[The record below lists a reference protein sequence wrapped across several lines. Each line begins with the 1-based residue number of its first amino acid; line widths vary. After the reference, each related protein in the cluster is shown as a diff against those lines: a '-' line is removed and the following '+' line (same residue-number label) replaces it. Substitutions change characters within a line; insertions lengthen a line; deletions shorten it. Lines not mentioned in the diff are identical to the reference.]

1 MIPRR
6 LIENYT
12 QGINGISKASRAA
25 LKTALESI
33 DFSQPVDVV
42 RDLVIE
48 TMQSVCGASTDA
60 AAALSAEFYDGLR
73 EMETGQRMGAV
84 ATSGR
89 EAQATEGAVRAFA
102 EHLVNGKANAFV
114 ISLLSRV
121 DYETKVAAAQ
131 TCLEN
136 AKRDPRKPMFARVPT
151 GTETCDFCLMLASRG
166 FVYHTEAAASHTHSG
181 CDCRVVPS
189 WKSQSVEGYDPDALY
204 NDWQDA
210 VDEKAAR
217 RAEKNGTSAE
227 DEREKIMQA
236 YEKSASNAKLKKR
249 KQAIKS

>member
-6 LIENYT
+6 VIENYT
-12 QGINGISKASRAA
+12 QGINGISQASRAA
-25 LKTALESI
+25 LATALESI
-33 DFSQPVDVV
+33 DFSQPVDVI

-48 TMQSVCGASTDA
+48 AMQSICGASTDA

-73 EMETGQRMGAV
+73 EMELGQRMGAA

-89 EAQATEGAVRAFA
+89 DAQATDGAVRAFA
-102 EHLVNGKANAFV
+102 EKLVKGNAKAFV
-114 ISLLSRV
+114 NLCLERV

-136 AKRDPRKPMFARVPT
+136 AKRDRKKPMFARVPT
-151 GTETCDFCLMLASRG
+151 GAETCDFCLMLASRG

-189 WKSQSVEGYDPDALY
+189 WRSQSVEGYDPDALY
-204 NDWQDA
+204 NDWQNL
-210 VDEKAAR
+210 VDEKAR
-217 RAEKNGTSAE
+217 ERAVRNDTTA
-227 DEREKIMQA
+227 DEERQNIMNAYGQA
-236 YEKSASNAKLKKR
+236 AKAAKLRKKAS
-249 KQAIKS
+249 K

>member
-25 LKTALESI
+25 LKAALESI
-33 DFSQPVDVV
+33 DFSQPVDVI

-48 TMQSVCGASTDA
+48 IMQSICGASTDA

-73 EMETGQRMGAV
+73 EMEIGQRMGAV
-84 ATSGR
+84 AASGR
-89 EAQATEGAVRAFA
+89 EPKATEGAVRAFA
-102 EHLVNGKANAFV
+102 EHLVKGNKRAFV
-114 ISLLSRV
+114 TSLLGRV

-131 TCLEN
+131 TCLNN
-136 AKRDPRKPMFARVPT
+136 ARRDKLKPRFARVPT

-166 FVYHTEAAASHTHSG
+166 FVYHTEAAASHAHSG

-189 WKSQSVEGYDPDALY
+189 WRSHEVEGYDPDALY
-204 NDWQDA
+204 DDWQNS

-217 RAEKNGTSAE
+217 RAEKNGTDLE
-227 DEREKIMQA
+227 DERQKIMDA
-236 YEKSASNAKLKKR
+236 YAEAAKKSKAEKRSSK
-249 KQAIKS
+249 

>member
-25 LKTALESI
+25 LKAALESI
-33 DFSQPVDVV
+33 DFSQPVYVI

-48 TMQSVCGASTDA
+48 IMQSICGASTDA

-73 EMETGQRMGAV
+73 EMEIGQRMGAV
-84 ATSGR
+84 AASGR
-89 EAQATEGAVRAFA
+89 EPKATEGAVRAFA
-102 EHLVNGKANAFV
+102 EHLVNGNKRAFV
-114 ISLLSRV
+114 TSLLGRV

-131 TCLEN
+131 TCLNN
-136 AKRDPRKPMFARVPT
+136 AKRDRQKPMFARVPT

-166 FVYHTEAAASHTHSG
+166 FVYHTEAAASHAHSG

-189 WKSQSVEGYDPDALY
+189 WRSHEVEGYDPDALY
-204 NDWQDA
+204 DDWQDA
-210 VDEKAAR
+210 VDAKAAK
-217 RAEKNGTSAE
+217 RAEKNGTDPA
-227 DEREKIMQA
+227 DERQKIMDA
-236 YEKSASNAKLKKR
+236 YAEAAKKSKAKKKASGT
-249 KQAIKS
+249 Q